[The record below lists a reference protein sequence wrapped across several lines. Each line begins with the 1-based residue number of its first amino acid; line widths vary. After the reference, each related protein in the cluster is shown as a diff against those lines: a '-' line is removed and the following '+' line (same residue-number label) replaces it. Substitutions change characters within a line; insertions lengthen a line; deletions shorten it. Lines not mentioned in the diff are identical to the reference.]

1 MRYTGHHAR
10 AIPFVFTLPAW
21 SNEALLL
28 NVEGPI
34 GPAVGDYIIRGLQKG
49 QQASL
54 IIIRLNT
61 EGGLMKTTFAINAHI
76 LASKTPVVVY
86 VAPSGA
92 RAASAGTYILY
103 AAHIAAMAPA
113 THVGAATP
121 IVLSAP
127 WVGDEKQQKKIQHWP
142 KPAKTLSPI

>member
-1 MRYTGHHAR
+1 
-10 AIPFVFTLPAW
+10 
-21 SNEALLL
+21 
-28 NVEGPI
+28 
-34 GPAVGDYIIRGLQKG
+34 
-49 QQASL
+49 
-54 IIIRLNT
+54 
-61 EGGLMKTTFAINAHI
+61 MKTTFAINAHI

-127 WVGDEKQQKKIQHWP
+127 WVGDEKTAEEN
-142 KPAKTLSPI
+142 PALAKARQDAITYLKSLAELYGRNAVWAEKAVTKAATLIASEALREHVIDLIAKDTNDLLARLDGQTMVN